1 MVHLPP
7 KFHRAEALPR
17 RHPSPSFLVVA
28 LGFGEGAHEGDLAD
42 ESGLIEQA
50 AGHFGAER

>member
-7 KFHRAEALPR
+7 KFHRTETLPR
-17 RHPSPSFLVVA
+17 RHAPPGPLILV
-28 LGFGEGAHEGDLAD
+28 LGFGEGAHEADAAD

-50 AGHFGAER
+50 AGHLGGER

>member
-7 KFHRAEALPR
+7 KFHRTEALPR
-17 RHPSPSFLVVA
+17 RHPSPSFLVVV

-50 AGHFGAER
+50 AGHFVAER